1 MKIKYKP
8 WAKGLIHTAY
18 NQLPE
23 LLFNSSSVNYTI
35 ASIAN
40 FNKYVIFYLTYFA
53 KCFTI
58 RYDDLI
64 SIPYIHSIILS
75 VR

>member
-1 MKIKYKP
+1 MHFKKSVLKN
-8 WAKGLIHTAY
+8 H
-18 NQLPE
+18 
-23 LLFNSSSVNYTI
+23 LLYSIITLMAI

-40 FNKYVIFYLTYFA
+40 FNKYVICYLTYFA

>member
-1 MKIKYKP
+1 M
-8 WAKGLIHTAY
+8 IHTAY

-23 LLFNSSSVNYTI
+23 LLFNSSSVNYTV

>member
-1 MKIKYKP
+1 M
-8 WAKGLIHTAY
+8 IHTAY

-35 ASIAN
+35 AIIAN
-40 FNKYVIFYLTYFA
+40 FNKYVICYLTYFA

-64 SIPYIHSIILS
+64 SIHYIHSIILS